1 MGKHLQ
7 TSYQEKNTTSKKV
20 AIINVI
26 FLLATFLI
34 LFGFCIA
41 IITKRTN

>member
-7 TSYQEKNTTSKKV
+7 TEHQKKNKTGKKI
-20 AIINVI
+20 AIMNII

-41 IITKRTN
+41 ILIR